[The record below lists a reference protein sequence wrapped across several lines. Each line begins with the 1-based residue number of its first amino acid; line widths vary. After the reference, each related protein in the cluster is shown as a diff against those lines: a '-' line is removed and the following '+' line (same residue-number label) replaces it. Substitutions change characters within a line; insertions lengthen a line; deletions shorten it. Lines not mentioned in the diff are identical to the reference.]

1 MREIEKERERE
12 RERERENWDESFSE
26 CNTLY
31 PIPAAAHQN
40 LKQS

>member
-1 MREIEKERERE
+1 MREIESEREI
-12 RERERENWDESFSE
+12 ERENWDESFSE